1 VRSRPLMDPVHRSRT
16 RRVGAVLAATLV
28 VLMTAAMFGAWSQ
41 ARLMDSMSEASSETA
56 AHQEAS
62 RLVTQEQFLLQATV
76 ADGSRQDRPE
86 LLGTQPRVIDALQRI
101 ADSPDRDGAE
111 FRRVLLE
118 ERLFQYGTAQILTR
132 LDRGDRR
139 GAVRLAENLEPR
151 MHDIRGTVLSFDTQ
165 QGAANA
171 AQIRQARS
179 RSRLLST
186 STIALFLLG
195 LIVLIATSRI
205 SRADRRMIEKMAAE
219 DALTGLPNRTAF
231 TVRTQ
236 HALREAAS
244 SQRQPTVLMVDLD
257 GFKDVNDT
265 LGHAVGD
272 LLLVEV
278 AQRLRTCVRD
288 DDVVA
293 RFGGDEFAFLLRNI
307 APSVGEDT
315 AERIA
320 AVLERPFV
328 IDGVALDVEA
338 SVGITT
344 AMPGQDV
351 TDVVRDADVAMYVAK
366 ENHFG
371 YSRFEEQAGDSA
383 ATRVSVMGS
392 IRRALDSGEI
402 VLHFQ
407 PKIEVGTG
415 RLIGAEALARWQ
427 HPTRGLLPPS
437 EFIPVLERTSLVH
450 PFNSYVLA
458 HALKQARVWMDD
470 LYPIPVAVNVTA
482 RCLLDPGFPEEIA
495 QTLLAAGVPGELL
508 CLEITESTIIAN
520 PESTIDVLRRVRAL
534 GVKTSIDDFGT
545 GYASMANLK
554 MLPVDEV
561 KVDHSFVH
569 DMVMGGTDQVM
580 VGSAISLGHNLG
592 LTVVAEGVED
602 RATLDALE
610 QLGCDVAQGFYFAQA
625 LAPGEFSS
633 WAARYSPFQ
642 TTEVG

>member
-1 VRSRPLMDPVHRSRT
+1 VGPRLLVDPVRTTRS

-41 ARLMDSMSEASSETA
+41 ARLMSAMNQASTEAQL
-56 AHQEAS
+56 HQEAS
-62 RLVTQEQFLLQATV
+62 RLVTQEQYLLQAIV
-76 ADGSRQDRPE
+76 ADGSSQERPE
-86 LLGTQPRVIDALQRI
+86 LLATQRRALAALERI
-101 ADSPDRDGAE
+101 ADSRDSEASQ
-111 FRRVLLE
+111 FRRTLVE
-118 ERLFQYGTAQILTR
+118 ERLFQYATSQALLR
-132 LDRGDRR
+132 LQRGDHR
-139 GAVRLAENLEPR
+139 GAVRLMERSEPR
-151 MHDIRGTVLSFDTQ
+151 MTDIRTTVLRFDNEQ
-165 QGAANA
+165 AAHNA
-171 AQIRQARS
+171 AQVDQATT

-186 STIALFLLG
+186 GTIALFLLG
-195 LIVLIATSRI
+195 LVVLAAAGWVGRG
-205 SRADRRMIEKMAAE
+205 DRRMIERMAAE

-231 TVRTQ
+231 GAHAD
-236 HALREAAS
+236 HALRAAGRTD
-244 SQRQPTVLMVDLD
+244 RQPTVLMVDLD

-265 LGHAVGD
+265 LGHVVGD
-272 LLLVEV
+272 QLLVEV
-278 AQRLRTCVRD
+278 AQRLRGCVRG

-293 RFGGDEFAFLLRNI
+293 RFGGDEFAFLLRDTT
-307 APSVGEDT
+307 PGTGEDT

-320 AVLERPFV
+320 AVLEHPFV
-328 IDGVALDVEA
+328 VNGVALDVEA

-344 AMPGQDV
+344 ATPGQDV
-351 TDVVRDADVAMYVAK
+351 TDLVRDADVAMYVAK

-371 YSRFEEQAGDSA
+371 YSRFEGEHLEGA
-383 ATRVSVMGS
+383 ATRVAVLGS
-392 IRRALDSGEI
+392 IRHALDAGEI
-402 VLHFQ
+402 VLHYQ

-450 PFNSYVLA
+450 LFNSYVLA
-458 HALKQARVWMDD
+458 RALKQARVWMDD

-508 CLEITESTIIAN
+508 CLEITEGTIVAN
-520 PESTIDVLRRVRAL
+520 PELTIDVLRRVRAL

-561 KVDHSFVH
+561 KVDHTFVR
-569 DMVMGGTDQVM
+569 DMTLGGTDEVM
-580 VGSAISLGHNLG
+580 VGSAIALGHNLG

-602 RATLDALE
+602 RATLDALA
-610 QLGCDVAQGFYFAQA
+610 QLECDVAQGFYFARA
-625 LAPGEFSS
+625 LEPDEFSGWVTRRES
-633 WAARYSPFQ
+633 V
-642 TTEVG
+642 TTEAG

>member
-16 RRVGAVLAATLV
+16 RRVSVVLGATLV

-41 ARLMDSMSEASSETA
+41 ARLMDSMNDASSETA
-56 AHQEAS
+56 LHQEAS
-62 RLVTQEQFLLQATV
+62 RLVTQEQYLLQATV
-76 ADGSRQDRPE
+76 ADGTDQDRPE
-86 LLGTQPRVIDALQRI
+86 LAATQPLVIDALERI
-101 ADSPDRDGAE
+101 ADRPDPDVRD
-111 FRRVLLE
+111 FQRVLLE
-118 ERLFQYGTAQILTR
+118 ERLLQYGTTQILNR

-139 GAVRLAENLEPR
+139 GAVRLAESLEPR
-151 MHDIRGTVLSFDTQ
+151 MAGIRSTVLRFDTQ
-165 QGAANA
+165 REEQNA
-171 AQIRQARS
+171 GQIDQARS
-179 RSRLLST
+179 RSRILST

-195 LIVLIATSRI
+195 LLVLIATSRVT
-205 SRADRRMIEKMAAE
+205 RADRRMIEKMAAE

-231 TVRTQ
+231 TAHARR
-236 HALREAAS
+236 ALREAGPT
-244 SQRQPTVLMVDLD
+244 RPQPTVLMVDLD

-278 AQRLRTCVRD
+278 AHRLRTCVRD
-288 DDVVA
+288 EDVVA
-293 RFGGDEFAFLLRNI
+293 RFGGDEFAFLLRDI
-307 APSVGEDT
+307 APNIGEDT

-328 IDGVALDVEA
+328 IHGITLDVEA

-344 AMPGQDV
+344 AQPGQDV

-371 YSRFEEQAGDSA
+371 YSRFEEQTVDSA

-392 IRRALDSGEI
+392 IRRAMDSGEI
-402 VLHFQ
+402 VLHYQ

-437 EFIPVLERTSLVH
+437 EFIPVLERTSLAH

-458 HALKQARVWMDD
+458 HALRQARVWMDE

-482 RCLLDPGFPEEIA
+482 RCLLDPGFPEEVA

-520 PESTIDVLRRVRAL
+520 PESAIDVLRRVRAL

-569 DMVMGGTDQVM
+569 DMAMGGTDEVM
-580 VGSAISLGHNLG
+580 VGSAIALGHNLG

-610 QLGCDVAQGFYFAQA
+610 LLGCDVAQGFFFARA
-625 LAPGEFSS
+625 LEPTEFSR
-633 WAARYSPFQ
+633 WAESHSTQPIPLA
-642 TTEVG
+642 